1 MNTKT
6 SLKNLITALG
16 GSPAS
21 KSIKGLLGEL
31 VVLEGGTV
39 SGKTTASMIQDI
51 AVAKGYV
58 EPTSVPVSND
68 KQGAE

>member
-16 GSPAS
+16 GTPTS
-21 KSIKGLLGEL
+21 KSIKGLLGEV

-51 AVAKGYV
+51 AVAKGYT
-58 EPTSVPVSND
+58 EPLASND
-68 KQGAE
+68 KEDDEE

>member
-16 GSPAS
+16 GTPTS
-21 KSIKGLLGEL
+21 KSIKGLLGEV

-39 SGKTTASMIQDI
+39 SGNTAASMIQDI
-51 AVAKGYV
+51 AVAKGYT
-58 EPTSVPVSND
+58 EPSASND
-68 KQGAE
+68 KEDDEE

>member
-6 SLKNLITALG
+6 SLKNLITAMG
-16 GSPAS
+16 GTPAS
-21 KSIKGLLGEL
+21 NSIKGLLGEL

-51 AVAKGYV
+51 AIAKGYT
-58 EPTSVPVSND
+58 ESSPVVND
-68 KQGAE
+68 EEDGK